1 MLCRNPYMQSGLSF
15 GCGQCMHCRI
25 NNRRHWANRLMLES
39 TSHEFNCFVTLTY
52 DDDHLPKTCGCKACS
67 GYHET
72 GTLKPKHGTDF
83 LKRLR
88 FDLSTKNRVC
98 RFYWVGEYGDTT
110 QRPHYHALLFGV
122 SEIETSTI
130 QAHWPYGHVMVGECN
145 IHTASYTAQYVTKK
159 LTKSDD
165 PLLNG
170 RHPEY
175 ARMSNRPGIGAY
187 AADSIGD
194 TLLTKAGTYVLES
207 TQGEPPSQI
216 LVAGKRQPLHRYLKG
231 RIRRRVGL
239 PEYGINSPSAQAAK
253 QRLQDLLGADALL
266 PEMARKQ
273 ALLNKTEHLA
283 RARLKRQSIWQSQQ
297 KGKTL

>member
-1 MLCRNPYMQSGLSF
+1 
-15 GCGQCMHCRI
+15 
-25 NNRRHWANRLMLES
+25 MLES

-67 GYHET
+67 GYHES
-72 GTLKPKHGTDF
+72 GTLNPKHGTDF

-122 SEIETSTI
+122 SEIEGDLI
-130 QAHWPYGHVMVGECN
+130 QKHWSDRDGKPLGHVLMGECN
-145 IHTASYTAQYVTKK
+145 IHTANYTAQYVTKK

-165 PLLNG
+165 PALNG

-207 TQGEPPSQI
+207 TQGEPPSEI
-216 LVAGKRQPLHRYLKG
+216 MVAGKRQPLHRYLKG

-239 PEYGINSPSAQAAK
+239 PELGINSPSAQAAK
-253 QRLQDLLGADALL
+253 QRLQDLLGVDALL

>member
-1 MLCRNPYMQSGLSF
+1 MLCRNPYMQSGLAF
-15 GCGQCMHCRI
+15 GCGQCMQCRI

-39 TSHEFNCFVTLTY
+39 TSHEFNAFVTLTY
-52 DDDHLPKTCGCKACS
+52 DNDYLPKTCGCKACS

-72 GTLKPKHGTDF
+72 GTLNPKHGQDF
-83 LKRLR
+83 IKRLR

-110 QRPHYHALLFGV
+110 FRPHYHALLFGV
-122 SEIETSTI
+122 SEIEVSII
-130 QAHWPYGHVMVGECN
+130 QKHWPFGNVQVGECN
-145 IHTASYTAQYVTKK
+145 IHTASYTAAYVTKK
-159 LTKSDD
+159 LTKLDD

-170 RHPEY
+170 KHPEY

-187 AADSIGD
+187 AADDIGES
-194 TLLTKAGTYVLES
+194 LMTKEGTYVLES

-216 LVAGKRQPLHRYLKG
+216 IVAGRKQPLHRYLKE

-239 PEYGINSPSAQAAK
+239 PQYGIKSPSAEAAK
-253 QRLQDLLGADALL
+253 KRLQDLLGGDEILPAD
-266 PEMARKQ
+266 ARKQ
-273 ALLNKTEHLA
+273 ALINKTEHLA
-283 RARLKRQSIWQSQQ
+283 RARAKRRQIWASAQ